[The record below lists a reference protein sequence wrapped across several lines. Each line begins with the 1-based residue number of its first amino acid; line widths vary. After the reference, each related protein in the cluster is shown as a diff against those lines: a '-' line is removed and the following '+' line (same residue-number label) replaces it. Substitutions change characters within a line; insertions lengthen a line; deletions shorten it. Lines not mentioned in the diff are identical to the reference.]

1 MPNKNTRPL
10 SASSVRSGPDD
21 GDSQA
26 ISQVLRA
33 ERAADHAIEKCERQ
47 AREILHAAQKQAQR
61 IAQRTDVRITLMHM
75 RCSQRMAEQRR
86 SLARAAIS
94 EVSEEAAAPV
104 DSAALEKAVEKLA
117 ASLSGADEV
126 DL

>member
-1 MPNKNTRPL
+1 MPNNNTRPV
-10 SASSVRSGPDD
+10 STSSVQSDPDA

-26 ISQVLRA
+26 ISRVLRA
-33 ERAADHAIEKCERQ
+33 ERAADRAVEKCQRQ
-47 AREILHAAQKQAQR
+47 AREILHAAQKQVQR
-61 IAQRTDVRITLMHM
+61 IAQRTDARITLMHM

-86 SLARAAIS
+86 SLANVAIS
-94 EVSEEAAAPV
+94 EGSEEAAAPV
-104 DSAALEKAVEKLA
+104 DSKALEKAVEKLA